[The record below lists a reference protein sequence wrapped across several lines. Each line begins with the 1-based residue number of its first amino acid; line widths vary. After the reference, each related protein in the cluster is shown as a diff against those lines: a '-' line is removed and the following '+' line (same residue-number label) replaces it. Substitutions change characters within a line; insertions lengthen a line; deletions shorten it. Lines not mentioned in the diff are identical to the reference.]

1 MYYANP
7 WINLSNFLF
16 PPIEPQYVYNDRGYL
31 ASEMW
36 VNNIKDLHRIGGPAI
51 TDYNDNGTIK
61 ALHWYK
67 NGHLHNED
75 GPALIEY
82 YDNMKIKLKHWFLNG
97 LLHCNEEPACI
108 EYNKDGTK
116 ISEVWFFKGKIYRKD
131 GPAYTRYIN
140 NEPNEEKWYKTD
152 LS

>member
-7 WINLSNFLF
+7 WINLSKFLF
-16 PPIEPQYVYNDRGYL
+16 PSIEPQYVYNDRGYL

-82 YDNMKIKLKHWFLNG
+82 YDNMKIKLKHWKIKKDKTGDNTG
-97 LLHCNEEPACI
+97 NSTIKPA
-108 EYNKDGTK
+108 E
-116 ISEVWFFKGKIYRKD
+116 
-131 GPAYTRYIN
+131 
-140 NEPNEEKWYKTD
+140 
-152 LS
+152 LSFDKEQEGWVVQ

>member
-1 MYYANP
+1 MPSKCKCSKRPSFN
-7 WINLSNFLF
+7 
-16 PPIEPQYVYNDRGYL
+16 
-31 ASEMW
+31 
-36 VNNIKDLHRIGGPAI
+36 
-51 TDYNDNGTIK
+51 
-61 ALHWYK
+61 
-67 NGHLHNED
+67 
-75 GPALIEY
+75 
-82 YDNMKIKLKHWFLNG
+82 
-97 LLHCNEEPACI
+97 